1 MLLIFAGLE
10 PRFQRRSQINKYLL
24 IVSLVNNLQVWNV
37 LTGECLFTGSRIP
50 VEYDFPGFKG
60 GSGGLVLSGASED
73 REQMG
78 VVMSTDTSM
87 TPSPTRGHPQKDCAY
102 LIEGSTLHMYRLIG
116 QGQTFNFLMYSAS
129 TGDLDGLRAVIRDD
143 NMNLKHEV
151 TTK

>member
-1 MLLIFAGLE
+1 M
-10 PRFQRRSQINKYLL
+10 
-24 IVSLVNNLQVWNV
+24 
-37 LTGECLFTGSRIP
+37 LTGECLFTGTSLP
-50 VEYDFPGFKG
+50 AEYDFPDFKG
-60 GSGGLVLSGASED
+60 GYGGCLRSGASEGHED
-73 REQMG
+73 CEQMG